1 VKKFSHDDHRLLVR
15 WALDCAERVLPLFAS
30 VTPDDSRPL
39 DAIDTGRAWVDT
51 GVFSMKVIRSASLAA
66 HAAAK
71 DVAACAAACHAAH
84 AAGQAV
90 AAAHVAQHAYGGAY
104 YALRALSS
112 DSGEGGSTNVQAEL
126 EWQMSQL
133 PAHLRD
139 EVSKHLSIREERSAV
154 KVTLTKGPDF

>member
-1 VKKFSHDDHRLLVR
+1 MKKFSHDDHRLLVR
-15 WALDCAERVLPLFAS
+15 WALDCAARVVPLFAA
-30 VTPDDSRPL
+30 VAPDDSRPL
-39 DAIDTGRAWVDT
+39 DAIDTGRVWVDT
-51 GVFSMKVIRSASLAA
+51 GVFSMKVIRRASLAA

-71 DVAACAAACHAAH
+71 DVAAFTAAAHAAH

-90 AAAHVAQHAYGGAY
+90 AATHVAQHAYGGAY

-112 DSGEGGSTNVQAEL
+112 ASGEGGLTRVEAEL
-126 EWQMSQL
+126 EWQLSQL

-139 EVSKHLSIREERSAV
+139 EVSKHLSIREERFAI